1 MKKSLTLTIK
11 WWTID
16 TNGNRIDVPA
26 EYQDALTESG
36 YDHAFQ
42 MLAGGFTSGELL
54 DSVHLG
60 LDDESEDGVEFNG
73 WWEVTHHN
81 TDQTI

>member
-11 WWTID
+11 WWMTD
-16 TNGNRIDVPA
+16 TNGNRSDVPA
-26 EYQDALTESG
+26 EYEDALTESG

-54 DSVHLG
+54 DNVHLG
-60 LDDESEDGVEFNG
+60 LDGEPEDGIEFQG
-73 WWEVTHHN
+73 WWEVEHHSV
-81 TDQTI
+81 DQIL